1 MYYHRLLRTITAL
14 VTLAGVLVGVGQIS
28 ATPVE
33 AAPPCNAFTVNA
45 ASLTALCSAQ
55 PVSELSASERYFAQ
69 QAQELMRAHQ
79 ANFKPLNATGLS
91 TSEAYYAQKAALGQP
106 SYSVTYGSAEWTAAL
121 RESAALA
128 QQPDSFPTTGG
139 SGDLTS
145 GAAPAPA
152 AGRGPYA
159 SPQAAPVSTSR
170 QMSYGPPGR

>member
-33 AAPPCNAFTVNA
+33 AAPPCMDPQ
-45 ASLTALCSAQ
+45 LCSAQ